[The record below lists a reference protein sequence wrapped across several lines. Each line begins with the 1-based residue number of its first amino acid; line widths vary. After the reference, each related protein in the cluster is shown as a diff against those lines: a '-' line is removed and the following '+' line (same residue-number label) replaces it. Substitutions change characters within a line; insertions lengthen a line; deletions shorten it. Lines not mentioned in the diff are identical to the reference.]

1 MPFEPL
7 PKRALGPNSP
17 GWRPWYPAIADW
29 MLQHPGAPLTECAKD
44 LGKHPQT
51 IALIARTDMFK
62 EYFARRRQ
70 EWTQLHDYAL
80 VAKTT
85 KVAERALDLMA
96 DKLEKQGDK
105 IPMNVL
111 SDVMTGTLDRLGY
124 APKTQPSVEVN
135 VNTDNRKV
143 VMIPIDA
150 GALQEARDAIRLAEQ
165 RRTIEHRELETE
177 PESAPSSD
185 EAQDVASGV
194 SIEPP
199 SRS

>member
-1 MPFEPL
+1 MPFEPM
-7 PKRALGPNSP
+7 PRRASGPNKP

-29 MLQHPGAPLTECAKD
+29 MLRNPGAPLSECAKA

-51 IALIARTDMFK
+51 VNIIARTDMFK
-62 EYFARRRQ
+62 EYFARRRE
-70 EWTQLHDYAL
+70 EWTQMHDFAL

-105 IPMNVL
+105 IPMNLLNEVA
-111 SDVMTGTLDRLGY
+111 MGTLDRLGY
-124 APKTQPSVEVN
+124 APKAPGPSVAVN
-135 VNTDNRKV
+135 VSNNDNRV

-150 GALQEARDAIRLAEQ
+150 NALQEARDAIRLAEQ
-165 RRTIEHRELETE
+165 RRTIEHQELEVE
-177 PESAPSSD
+177 PESAAD
-185 EAQDVASGV
+185 EAQDAGDAQ